1 MALLSGCCVHKWGHK
16 LQSIQGLK
24 KLICFFL
31 CGIINSYSREEAS
44 TSETPEVADA
54 CGSTASSG
62 STAATWMQKCILRGP
77 IFKKLQGGRRPSRL
91 HPKVFYLAR
100 VVLSPPTPEI
110 L

>member
-1 MALLSGCCVHKWGHK
+1 MFHLYITLVTYCNLDCTDSSLGSAKNKVIVYSMALLSGCCVHKWGHK

-62 STAATWMQKCILRGP
+62 STAAT
-77 IFKKLQGGRRPSRL
+77 
-91 HPKVFYLAR
+91 
-100 VVLSPPTPEI
+100 
-110 L
+110 